1 MAKQGKYSRRELCR
15 LGATAVAS
23 GGLMG
28 RSVLARPA
36 ANQHDKSSITNSRR
50 PRNIIFMIS
59 DGMSAGVPSMAKP
72 FSYLVRGKGT
82 NWSQLASKKQTVQGL
97 TETHSLDSLVTDSA
111 AASSCWATGCRVPNG
126 SINVLPD
133 GTKLTPIMRLAHDA
147 GLGTGLVTTTQI
159 THATPAG
166 FASVQRHRGD
176 QHLIAQQYKGLVDVL
191 LGGGREYFDPAR
203 RKDGLD
209 LAGAFQAD
217 GYVVCSNRQELNA
230 ANGGRM
236 LGLFCEGHVPYT
248 IDVAQD
254 QKQAESL
261 PTLAEMTTKA
271 LEVLSG
277 KENGFL
283 LQVEGGRIDHAAHNN
298 DGAAMLWEQLAF
310 DDAVGVALDFA
321 ERRGNTLVVV
331 TTDHGNSNPGLNGMG
346 SRYSGSTSCFA
357 RLRQSKGSFE
367 MIMHRLR
374 QAGGKNKP
382 ASTMDAVAI
391 VEQITGIKLDEKDAE
406 AVASSTVGQRPPELH
421 HQQDCFDGV
430 LGQILGNHNGLG
442 WTGTTHTADLVFLMA
457 AGVGSE
463 LLGGLQPNTAVFG
476 HLTKLLG
483 IDYRNPRVEQSRAGQ
498 TMIPLAGE
506 RRFQSI

>member
-217 GYVVCSNRQELNA
+217 QTCLADIRQ
-230 ANGGRM
+230 R
-236 LGLFCEGHVPYT
+236 
-248 IDVAQD
+248 
-254 QKQAESL
+254 
-261 PTLAEMTTKA
+261 
-271 LEVLSG
+271 
-277 KENGFL
+277 
-283 LQVEGGRIDHAAHNN
+283 
-298 DGAAMLWEQLAF
+298 
-310 DDAVGVALDFA
+310 
-321 ERRGNTLVVV
+321 
-331 TTDHGNSNPGLNGMG
+331 
-346 SRYSGSTSCFA
+346 
-357 RLRQSKGSFE
+357 
-367 MIMHRLR
+367 
-374 QAGGKNKP
+374 
-382 ASTMDAVAI
+382 ASTPLPHPPAPFLYFQYRPSRPRWM
-391 VEQITGIKLDEKDAE
+391 E
-406 AVASSTVGQRPPELH
+406 AVHCQENSLVPARENCSVFLRSHLFLQPSAAPVSHLPAPRLH
-421 HQQDCFDGV
+421 HS
-430 LGQILGNHNGLG
+430 
-442 WTGTTHTADLVFLMA
+442 
-457 AGVGSE
+457 VGPS
-463 LLGGLQPNTAVFG
+463 A
-476 HLTKLLG
+476 
-483 IDYRNPRVEQSRAGQ
+483 
-498 TMIPLAGE
+498 
-506 RRFQSI
+506 